1 MKKSIFIAVEE
12 LGTSILLSQQLEA
25 SGFLTKAF
33 ETVPA
38 LMAELESCRVDLI
51 VLGQN
56 SYEEENTLRIERI
69 RTQSTAPLIA
79 LSNQGNL
86 SERVSYL
93 QSGADD
99 VLTKPFS
106 PLELTA
112 RVKSLLRRVEI
123 DKTAFEQMS
132 TPTQNT
138 LEIAN
143 MKVNLGSQQIVC
155 NDKALHLTQMEFDLL
170 ACLLKNQ
177 HRAVSRKELLE
188 KVWHFE
194 TEVQTRA
201 TDDMIKRMR
210 KKFSQAGASVAIET
224 IWGYGFIL
232 KAKDQL
238 SD

>member
-1 MKKSIFIAVEE
+1 MRFVHWWHF
-12 LGTSILLSQQLEA
+12 T

-33 ETVPA
+33 DSISL
-38 LMAELESCRVDLI
+38 LMEELERNHVDLI

-56 SYEEENTLRIERI
+56 SYEEESTLRIERI
-69 RTQSTAPLIA
+69 RKQSTAPLIA
-79 LSNQGNL
+79 LSNHGNL
-86 SERVSYL
+86 SERVTYL

-106 PLELTA
+106 PIELTA

-138 LEIAN
+138 IAFAN
-143 MKVNLGSQQIVC
+143 MKVDLSAQQIVYK
-155 NDKALHLTQMEFDLL
+155 DKALRLTQMEFDLF

-188 KVWHFE
+188 KVWRFE

-210 KKFSQAGASVAIET
+210 KKLKAVNANIYIET
-224 IWGYGFIL
+224 IRGYGFIL
-232 KAKDQL
+232 KKKDQL